1 MEAIATLPVSRLIE
15 FPVQPLRVYVK
26 ANERRPSKTKPRHKP
41 SYPKIIMP
49 EQPTGYIRQRENDC
63 L

>member
-1 MEAIATLPVSRLIE
+1 MEVIATLPVSRLIE
-15 FPVQPLRVYVK
+15 FPVQPLRAYVK
-26 ANERRPSKTKPRHKP
+26 NKEHRQSKAKPRHKP

-49 EQPTGYIRQRENDC
+49 DQPTGYIRQRENDC